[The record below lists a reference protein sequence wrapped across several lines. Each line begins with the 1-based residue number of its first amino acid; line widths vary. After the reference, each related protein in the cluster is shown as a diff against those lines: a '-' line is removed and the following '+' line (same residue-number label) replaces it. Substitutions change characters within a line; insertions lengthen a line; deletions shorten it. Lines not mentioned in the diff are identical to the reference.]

1 MRRSLVLA
9 LLALAPSVAC
19 SSTPDPVPPTPISP
33 EDFFST
39 IKDNPACA
47 LNCDPAC
54 AEATKPWVCPALADW
69 SKIPH
74 APECGTFDGKTF
86 PAPQQGKC
94 VASDPTGEALAKAQI
109 TQSPFVLPDGRRL
122 EPAGKELLFQ
132 ADGGFPASQILIGG
146 TRWLAVNDYG
156 YGRQSVRIIDTD
168 ALKNGTG
175 TAEVT
180 RITYDPPAAI
190 NWGLAYFKTKKLL
203 FASSGANAAS
213 ILAFDLDETTG
224 KLTANAAKNVKLP
237 VDTMPSGI
245 AISPDEKI
253 LLVGQSKDTKIFVV
267 GLEDG
272 NFGQQ
277 LGIIEAGGKD
287 LYDLR
292 FDPNDATGNTAYATL
307 WTTPVVNDDASQMRL
322 LQIDVGARTASTI
335 PVGKEPEQMVFLD
348 ARWAVVANSLSDTL
362 SLIDRPAAKV
372 ALEVKVST
380 INGPSPTAM
389 AYDAVK
395 KRLYVTLAGENAL
408 AAFDVDTTTPSIT
421 PAGMLPTAWWPTAV
435 SVDPVDSGLYVL
447 TGRGHG
453 IGKETTPNPSLG
465 GELDEAKRMA
475 GSLQAIPFPDG
486 PTLVA
491 GAATVQKQNEVGKL
505 PGYATIDCKGA
516 PYDFPVPEK
525 PEDGASKLIKHI
537 FFIVRENKT
546 YDGIMGDRPG
556 ADGDPTLVLAPG
568 KMDDIWPNAFAIA
581 KQFVHL
587 DNYYIDSEQSI
598 QGHAWTVF
606 GRSTDYT
613 ERRWLNIWG
622 RGQFGVTA
630 TPGVGPDTAPAE
642 GNLFQFLNKNGVP
655 FDNQGEFVGGLQYRD
670 TQWPGG
676 TTSGTTPDTLGACYV
691 ASRVRVTCNPKDFTY
706 SWLVNDHTFG
716 FEADKP
722 NPALLISTNDEGT
735 GMYIDA
741 ISHSPFW
748 QDSLIIVVE
757 DDPSQGADHVD
768 VHRTIALVA
777 SPWVKKGYVSH
788 AHYHLSSFHKLISDI
803 FGKAYRSS
811 TIADAPL
818 PLDLFTSTPDY
829 APFNYVP
836 RKFQDL
842 TCNAKGTGGAK
853 DAERWDFSEPDNQP
867 GLGAQVWQALH
878 SLK

>member
-1 MRRSLVLA
+1 MRRSFVLA
-9 LLALAPSVAC
+9 LLAFAPSVAC
-19 SSTPDPVPPTPISP
+19 SSTPDPVPVTPISP
-33 EDFFST
+33 DDFFST

-94 VASDPTGEALAKAQI
+94 VATDPTGEALAKAQI

-175 TAEVT
+175 TPEVT

-203 FASSGANAAS
+203 FASSGADAAS

-253 LLVGQSKDTKIFVV
+253 LLVGQSKDTKIFVL

-408 AAFDVDTTTPSIT
+408 AAFDVDTTVPSIT

-818 PLDLFTSTPDY
+818 PLDLFTSTPDF